1 MIKIQT
7 GLVAAPKV
15 DVWADSIP
23 EFSASA
29 PIALKVTKK
38 SSKTWSSLSPVE
50 RLGPRDCES
59 VSRRQYT
66 LAVVSSYSYETIQNQ
81 GQPPA
86 ASPATLGRH

>member
-29 PIALKVTKK
+29 PIALKVTKN
-38 SSKTWSSLSPVE
+38 SSKNMVFPF
-50 RLGPRDCES
+50 P
-59 VSRRQYT
+59 Y
-66 LAVVSSYSYETIQNQ
+66 
-81 GQPPA
+81 
-86 ASPATLGRH
+86 